1 MKELDHHD
9 QFRQALYYC
18 SLFEIMLHRTSN
30 LKRTTIMHDK
40 SHASSGQ
47 YRTPTST
54 IRSDNKH
61 VVIRKTTESII
72 VIIIAILLTANLG
85 FFNCYFS
92 TARAIHNSNNTSIN
106 GKNNT
111 SKTTPAADK
120 CNPSLWN
127 FIANPQGRFKILNQC
142 VTVTGTVLS
151 VQYEPDGDTDFP
163 LALDSP
169 YKNMVNQTNFNH
181 LMHGGIWSEM
191 ICQHSEDS
199 SAVEAF
205 KKGECNGYIGPIFM
219 CLKQGN
225 IFK

>member
-85 FFNCYFS
+85 FFNDLS

-111 SKTTPAADK
+111 S
-120 CNPSLWN
+120 
-127 FIANPQGRFKILNQC
+127 
-142 VTVTGTVLS
+142 
-151 VQYEPDGDTDFP
+151 
-163 LALDSP
+163 
-169 YKNMVNQTNFNH
+169 
-181 LMHGGIWSEM
+181 
-191 ICQHSEDS
+191 
-199 SAVEAF
+199 
-205 KKGECNGYIGPIFM
+205 
-219 CLKQGN
+219 
-225 IFK
+225 